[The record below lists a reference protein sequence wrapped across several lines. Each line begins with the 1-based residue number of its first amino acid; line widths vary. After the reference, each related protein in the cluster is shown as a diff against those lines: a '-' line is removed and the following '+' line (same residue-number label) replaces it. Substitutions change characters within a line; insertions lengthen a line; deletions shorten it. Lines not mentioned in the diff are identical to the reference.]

1 MGSPDVMIGNGGGG
15 GGGGSGGGSEEKA
28 ETASVESKEGH
39 KLDVKFVDKGGNPIT
54 GVKYDVK
61 TPDNKKIEGVLTGDV
76 KKTVEKE
83 GDYEIS
89 LQAVK
94 SAKWSKDKARHGDE
108 VKMQV
113 ETAGIEDNTP
123 ADLEVWMRDGNRAD
137 KMIVAKTDQPVKGGK
152 IECDWTYEYEE
163 EEVEEEKEETKIKGG
178 FSSPKFYF
186 IVKVNG
192 VTARSTLLD
201 YKDYVEIELKTP
213 DGEPAKEEKYQLF
226 LANGDVRNGTLDSNG
241 HAKEEKIPPGKCW
254 VKFPDSGEVGVE

>member
-1 MGSPDVMIGNGGGG
+1 MGSPNVMIGNGGGG
-15 GGGGSGGGSEEKA
+15 GGGGSGGGGEEKA
-28 ETASVESKEGH
+28 ETEAVEAKEGH
-39 KLDVKFVDKGGNPIT
+39 KLDVKFDDKSGNPIT

-61 TPDNKKIEGVLTGDV
+61 SPDNKKIEGVLTGDV

-113 ETAGIEDNTP
+113 ETAGIDDDTP
-123 ADLEVWMRDGNRAD
+123 ADLEVWQRDGNRAD
-137 KMIVAKTDQPVKGGK
+137 KMIFAKADLTVKGGK
-152 IECDWTYEYEE
+152 VESDWTYEYEE
-163 EEVEEEKEETKIKGG
+163 EDVEEEEVTKIKGG

-192 VTARSTLLD
+192 ITARSPMLD
-201 YKDYVEIELKTP
+201 YKDYVEIKLETP
-213 DGEPAKEEKYQLF
+213 EGEAAKDEAYQLF
-226 LANGDVRNGTLDSNG
+226 LANGEVRKGNLDPNGY
-241 HAKEEKIPPGKCW
+241 AKEDKIPPGNCW
-254 VKFPDSGEVGVE
+254 VKFPDSGEVGSE